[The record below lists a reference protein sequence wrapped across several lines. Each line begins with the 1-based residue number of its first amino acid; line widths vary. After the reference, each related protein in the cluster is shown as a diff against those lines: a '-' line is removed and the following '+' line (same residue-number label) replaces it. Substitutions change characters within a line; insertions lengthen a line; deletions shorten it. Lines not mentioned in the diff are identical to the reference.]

1 MKTTRRQFIK
11 LSAGAVT
18 IGVVLPDLLLR
29 EARAQSESNRKLVII
44 QFEGGNDGLNTIV
57 PYTDAEYYRIRPRL
71 ALRESEL
78 QTPAGQSTIL
88 TDKLAL
94 HPSMIDIKR
103 LYDQGKVAIALGAGY
118 PDSTLSHFEAM
129 EVWQTADPTGLSR
142 TGWLGKYAEVA
153 LVSEGLPA
161 ASFGGELPRAFY
173 SSRVVIPNISDFSLY
188 TFLTDPYH
196 PDDYDSQ
203 YNTFLQ
209 AANRRFSADGFLD
222 PVNSTMLASV
232 RGAERVQT
240 AVESYNSTVVYPE
253 DNPLAQGLRMAAQVM
268 TTLPEAF
275 LMHVNVGG
283 FDTHSDQ
290 IEISG
295 GSPNRREGAHATL
308 LGWFSEAVKAF
319 YDDMAA
325 HNLADKVLMMQ
336 WSEFGRR
343 PEENASLGTD
353 HSTSGPMFMI
363 GNAVKGGV
371 YGQHPSLKE
380 SDLDDG
386 GNPKFHVDFREVY
399 ATILDRWL
407 NFDSRLALGARF
419 RNVGFL

>member
-1 MKTTRRQFIK
+1 MKTTRRRFIK
-11 LSAGAVT
+11 LGAGAVT
-18 IGVVLPDLLLR
+18 VGVLLPDILIR
-29 EARAQSESNRKLVII
+29 QAQAQTGRKLVII
-44 QFEGGNDGLNTIV
+44 QFEGGNDGLNTVI

-71 ALRESEL
+71 ALRENEL
-78 QTPAGQSTIL
+78 QSGGLSTL
-88 TDKLAL
+88 LNDRLAL
-94 HPSMIDIKR
+94 HPAMIDIKR

-161 ASFGGELPRAFY
+161 ASFGGELPRALY
-173 SSRVVIPNISDFSLY
+173 SSRVVIPNIRDFSSY
-188 TFLTDPYH
+188 NFLTDPHY

-203 YNTFLQ
+203 YNTFLR
-209 AANRRFSADGFLD
+209 AASRRFTGGGFLSD
-222 PVNSTMLASV
+222 VNNTMLASV

-240 AVESYNSTVVYPE
+240 AVESYNSTVTYPD
-253 DNPLAQGLRMAAQVM
+253 DNPLAAGLRMAAQVM

-290 IEISG
+290 IEISDG
-295 GSPNRREGAHATL
+295 APNRRSGAHATL
-308 LGWFSEAVKAF
+308 LRWFSEAVKAF

-325 HNLADKVLMMQ
+325 HNLADRVLMMQ

-353 HSTSGPMFMI
+353 HSTSGPMFII
-363 GNAVKGGV
+363 GNGVKGGL
-371 YGQHPSLKE
+371 YGQQPSLRE

-386 GNPKFHVDFREVY
+386 GNPGFHVDFREVY

-419 RNVGFL
+419 PDVGFL